1 MRPRDI
7 WSLRHATR
15 AGFVAGLAALLL
27 WPVYSVTQGPVG
39 PLFMAALAVT
49 AFCGVSILFI
59 TAVDLATVRRDR
71 SILPARIFDL
81 ALGALLAIPAGAALA
96 SLVQ

>member
-15 AGFVAGLAALLL
+15 TGFIAGLAALLL
-27 WPVYSVTQGPVG
+27 WPVYSVSQGPVW
-39 PLFMAALAVT
+39 PLFVAALAVT
-49 AFCGVSILFI
+49 AFSGISILFI
-59 TAVDLATVRRDR
+59 TAVDLATVSRGR

-81 ALGALLAIPAGAALA
+81 ALGALLTLPAGTALV
-96 SLVQ
+96 SLIQ